1 MKKAYKIN
9 IKIIVKYREKVFL
22 FSKEKIKTIEYEDEY
37 IFICYKD
44 DLQCLLNNR
53 IARDVSTDALRF
65 TNVVPKD
72 IIDIDYK
79 ILRKYERDITLKE
92 ILENYTL
99 EELKKEPEIF
109 SFPIDK
115 VIDI

>member
-9 IKIIVKYREKVFL
+9 IKIIAKYKEKAFL

-44 DLQCLLNNR
+44 DLQRLLIDR
-53 IARDVSTDALRF
+53 IAKDVSVDVFRF
-65 TNVVPKD
+65 LDVAPKN
-72 IIDIDYK
+72 IVDIDYT
-79 ILRKYERDITLKE
+79 ILEKYERDITLKE

-109 SFPIDK
+109 SFPVDK